1 MVRKS
6 NGLVSHTA
14 GGRGFFSIYTPLA
27 FTIYVYIQA
36 HANIYIFIHLRSV
49 FIVNI
54 SLSLSLSLAYYI
66 SILFGNDGKCRICGR
81 THFVSGT
88 IYAPLLNFN

>member
-6 NGLVSHTA
+6 NGLVSHAA

-36 HANIYIFIHLRSV
+36 HANIYIYIYTSKIRLHRKHF
-49 FIVNI
+49 
-54 SLSLSLSLAYYI
+54 SLSYYI
-66 SILFGNDGKCRICGR
+66 SILFGNVGKCRICGR